1 MKNLYDVIIVG
12 GGPAGLSA
20 AYSAWQN
27 GAESILVIERD
38 RELGG
43 ILQQCIHNGFGLHH
57 FKEEL
62 TGPGYAY
69 RCIEMIKDKP
79 EIETLVDTMVLEVL
93 QDKTVIAV
101 SPEHGLLKIAGRTVI
116 LTMGCRERTRGAIRI
131 PGERP
136 AGVFT
141 AGAAQ
146 RMVNMEGY
154 LPGHKI
160 VILGS
165 GDIGLIMARRM
176 SLEGCKVQA
185 VLEICPFSNG
195 LTRNIVQCLDDYDIP
210 LYLSHTIT
218 KIHGRDRVTRVLTH
232 EIMNATTPIAS
243 ISQAYLEHPAIAG
256 TVYEE
261 GIRAIHDTSRGLALF
276 VDSYRKLAELQEPVI
291 GEVYLNDFMEGIRA
305 LYPDLEWHLS
315 IPLSATMCTD
325 QNMLRQVLIN
335 LIRNAC
341 EAGATTVDV
350 RWKKGL
356 WVSNN
361 GAPIPA
367 AIEREIFIPF
377 FTTKRTG
384 SGIGLSLSRQMMV
397 RQGGDLCLAKRS
409 VPGYQ
414 VTFIISC
421 VG

>member
-1 MKNLYDVIIVG
+1 MLIGTLGVVVVLFIGWFYRHQV
-12 GGPAGLSA
+12 L
-20 AYSAWQN
+20 
-27 GAESILVIERD
+27 LRD
-38 RELGG
+38 RAHL
-43 ILQQCIHNGFGLHH
+43 
-57 FKEEL
+57 
-62 TGPGYAY
+62 
-69 RCIEMIKDKP
+69 M
-79 EIETLVDTMVLEVL
+79 
-93 QDKTVIAV
+93 
-101 SPEHGLLKIAGRTVI
+101 
-116 LTMGCRERTRGAIRI
+116 REAIRNQEFTFRL
-131 PGERP
+131 PVKGLFFGER
-136 AGVFT
+136 ALQEALNETG
-141 AGAAQ
+141 
-146 RMVNMEGY
+146 R
-154 LPGHKI
+154 
-160 VILGS
+160 
-165 GDIGLIMARRM
+165 DIGRLLARNEVESWQR
-176 SLEGCKVQA
+176 L
-185 VLEICPFSNG
+185 
-195 LTRNIVQCLDDYDIP
+195 
-210 LYLSHTIT
+210 
-218 KIHGRDRVTRVLTH
+218 TRVLTH

-261 GIRAIHDTSRGLALF
+261 GIRA
-276 VDSYRKLAELQEPVI
+276 
-291 GEVYLNDFMEGIRA
+291 

-315 IPLSATMCTD
+315 IPLSAMMRTD

-361 GAPIPA
+361 GAPIPV

-377 FTTKRTG
+377 FTTKSTG

-397 RQGGDLCLAKRS
+397 RQGGDLCLAQRS